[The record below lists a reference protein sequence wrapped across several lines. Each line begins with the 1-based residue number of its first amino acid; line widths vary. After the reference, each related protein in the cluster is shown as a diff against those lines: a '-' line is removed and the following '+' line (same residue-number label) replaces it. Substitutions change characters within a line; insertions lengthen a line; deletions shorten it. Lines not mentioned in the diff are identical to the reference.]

1 MLFQMFLLFMFLK
14 KIFFNKCIKCVQ
26 VVSCRLQMTESLLGK
41 TAEEQGASEAI
52 GDKLINKAVT
62 VMDSMVALVDR

>member
-1 MLFQMFLLFMFLK
+1 
-14 KIFFNKCIKCVQ
+14 
-26 VVSCRLQMTESLLGK
+26 MTESLLQK

-62 VMDSMVALVDR
+62 LIDSMAALVDR